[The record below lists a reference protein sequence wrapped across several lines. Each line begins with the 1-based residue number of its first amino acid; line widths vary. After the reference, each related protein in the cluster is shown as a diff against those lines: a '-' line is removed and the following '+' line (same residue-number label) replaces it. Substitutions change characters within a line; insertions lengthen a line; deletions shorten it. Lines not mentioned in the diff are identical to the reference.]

1 MADLK
6 STKDKALGKIQET
19 TGKLL
24 KDDEMEA
31 KGKAKKL
38 KGEAE
43 AKVDEAKDKAL
54 KKANDFIDK
63 HDDK

>member
-24 KDDEMEA
+24 KDDQMEA
-31 KGKAKKL
+31 KGKAKQL
-38 KGEAE
+38 KGEVE
-43 AKVDEAKDKAL
+43 AKVDDAKDTVAG
-54 KKANDFIDK
+54 KANDLIDDHK
-63 HDDK
+63 